1 MNNQLVLDA
10 LRKHSPISRPELAAK
25 MGLPRDKV
33 SQAVDRLIHLG
44 WVARVGP
51 RNKATYVVVRDGQ
64 YIDGRGKG
72 PNAAW
77 GRSLGPKA
85 GKRSEIWPMPPMTEL
100 ERVWPTVLES
110 IRRAQIHD

>member
-1 MNNQLVLDA
+1 MNNQLVLEG
-10 LRKHSPISRPELAAK
+10 LRKHGHIGRHELAAK

-33 SQAVDRLIHLG
+33 SQAVDRLIQLG

-51 RNKATYVVVRDGQ
+51 RNKATYCVVRDGP
-64 YIDGRGKG
+64 YVDGRGKG

-77 GRSLGPKA
+77 GRSFGPKA
-85 GKRSEIWPMPPMTEL
+85 GRRSEIWPMPPVTEL

-110 IRRAQIHD
+110 IRRAQIHE